1 MQISEFIEATSRIE
15 SYYGKEYTTE
25 QRRIMYEELK
35 TINIERY
42 RQLISSIIRKSKYLP
57 KVADFIEV
65 DKEVPREKKEEN
77 KTTECNICG
86 GEGYPIRFPDCIWVG
101 SCRYD
106 CALRACRPL
115 PLQRAYWCPCQG
127 YPQEDFCGPGKDAG

>member
-77 KTTECNICG
+77 KRQNVIFAEAK
-86 GEGYPIRFPDCIWVG
+86 DMCIT
-101 SCRYD
+101 
-106 CALRACRPL
+106 
-115 PLQRAYWCPCQG
+115 
-127 YPQEDFCGPGKDAG
+127 KK

>member
-86 GEGYPIRFPDCIWVG
+86 GEGYVYYKKIIGEGRLT
-101 SCRYD
+101 YNY
-106 CALRACRPL
+106 ACRCICENGRRCWTNRHTGGGRNL
-115 PLQRAYWCPCQG
+115 RLWLYAESRNL
-127 YPQEDFCGPGKDAG
+127 